1 MNTNA
6 DENALRKAVKDRLA
20 KYIDERKIE
29 RGSTRYMATYFFQW
43 THIVFS
49 LLTYILLEK
58 ESPYAVIIWGISH
71 RQGH

>member
-29 RGSTRYMATYFFQW
+29 RGSTRYMATYFFQ
-43 THIVFS
+43 
-49 LLTYILLEK
+49 
-58 ESPYAVIIWGISH
+58 
-71 RQGH
+71 